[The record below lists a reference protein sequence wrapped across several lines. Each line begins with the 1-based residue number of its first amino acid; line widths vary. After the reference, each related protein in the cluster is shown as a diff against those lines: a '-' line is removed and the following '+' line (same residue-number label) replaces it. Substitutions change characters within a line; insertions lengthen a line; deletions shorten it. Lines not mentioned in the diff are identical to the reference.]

1 MKFLR
6 YKSWIEY
13 RSNIAVSTAIG
24 IMIGG
29 VGALLATELTP
40 VMRSAIASA
49 SPLKGMDQ
57 IVNPCENCQHMDSRG
72 PQFCR
77 CRMNP
82 QDEVMFQ
89 AWVSMP
95 LDVKLTKLKAW
106 GRTPEEAFRACD
118 VYRIWNTNGREYF
131 PTAPLDELTKSYAT
145 VRLALEHMGY

>member
-1 MKFLR
+1 MIFAR
-6 YKSWIEY
+6 YKTWGEY
-13 RSNIAVSTAIG
+13 RSNIAVSAAIG
-24 IMIGG
+24 VMIGSIG
-29 VGALLATELTP
+29 SMLVAEFMPAARRA
-40 VMRSAIASA
+40 VASA

-57 IVNPCENCQHMDSRG
+57 IMNPCENCQHMDSRG

-95 LDVKLTKLKAW
+95 LDVKLTKLKEW
-106 GRTPEEAFRACD
+106 GRTPEEAFLACD
-118 VYRIWNTNGREYF
+118 VYRIWSTNGREYF